1 MIVVL
6 FYNCIGYKGFF
17 ILVIDVMVI
26 LFCFRV
32 KGNRVIGV
40 VSEED
45 IFVYLVQD
53 IIDLIGDEKIE
64 NV

>member
-45 IFVYLVQD
+45 IFVYLV
-53 IIDLIGDEKIE
+53 
-64 NV
+64 